1 MKTFLK
7 YTFPIL
13 TIIILVLAVWLSH
26 QPGDISGR
34 ESAHLAQLLGVTDV
48 FLRLE
53 RMRREQVLECY
64 LQLLCG

>member
-34 ESAHLAQLLGVTDV
+34 ESAHLAQLLGVTDT
-48 FLRLE
+48 FLRSAFL
-53 RMRREQVLECY
+53 M
-64 LQLLCG
+64 G